1 MEKAKKFRGIPIFT
15 KEDSGGIHRFFAFL
29 AYFFPIGTLIMW
41 LLFRKKSKFIKMHAE
56 SCFDDYFTIF
66 LATVSAGLFAGIV
79 SLFMFLMSMGR
90 NVKIIGI
97 IFIVFGVIGAIID
110 AFFWIMMLVSMV
122 RALFG
127 KLESNKVSEAI
138 LRDQLALGNPEAVE
152 IINTDARFADI
163 LAEYN
168 ANSARAQ
175 DANDGGDSNE

>member
-15 KEDSGGIHRFFAFL
+15 KEDSGGIHRLFAFL

-66 LATVSAGLFAGIV
+66 LATVSAGLLAGIV
-79 SLFMFLMSMGR
+79 SLIMGSMGR

-110 AFFWIMMLVSMV
+110 AFFLIMMLVSMV

-127 KLESNKVSEAI
+127 KLESNKVSENI
-138 LRDQLALGNPEAVE
+138 LRDQLALGNPEAIE